1 MRYLKA
7 AGRLS
12 PMIDAAKA
20 RALALVEQHKGL
32 AVVGEG

>member
-1 MRYLKA
+1 
-7 AGRLS
+7 
-12 PMIDAAKA
+12 MIDAAKA